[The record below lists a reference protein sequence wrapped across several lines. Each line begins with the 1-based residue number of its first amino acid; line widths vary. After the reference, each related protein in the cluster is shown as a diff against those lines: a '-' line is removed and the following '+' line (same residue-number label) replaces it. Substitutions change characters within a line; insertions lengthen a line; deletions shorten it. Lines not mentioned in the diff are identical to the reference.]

1 MEELLEKINET
12 FESSIDAAG
21 EEYAVELK
29 ILKNNVNTIIR
40 DYMDNTNVEVKE
52 TKEEIIETKTD
63 VDNSSDKKRILI
75 VDDSSI
81 IRNYLVKSIDNNYNV
96 SLATGG
102 NEAIGLL
109 ENNSY
114 DLILLDLMMPGVDG
128 FAVLDSLKDASNL
141 TPVII
146 ISGDTTKETIDRA
159 FEYNVLDM
167 IEKPFSDKVIMS
179 KINRVLE

>member
-1 MEELLEKINET
+1 MQNLLNRVNEVLDNSIENNNEDVALQIRILKGNINTIFREYMSNENVEEENKSEVV
-12 FESSIDAAG
+12 SID
-21 EEYAVELK
+21 
-29 ILKNNVNTIIR
+29 N
-40 DYMDNTNVEVKE
+40 
-52 TKEEIIETKTD
+52 
-63 VDNSSDKKRILI
+63 DKKRVLI

-81 IRNYLVKSIDNNYNV
+81 IRNYLVKSIDGKYNV
-96 SLATGG
+96 SIATGG
-102 NEAIGLL
+102 KEAIDLIAS
-109 ENNSY
+109 NSY

-128 FAVLDSLKDASNL
+128 FAVLDSLKDASVP

-167 IEKPFSDKVIMS
+167 IEKPFSDKVIMG